1 MGNVIHLDFGGN
13 KVRVLNKEKLCPS
26 AKESGEHDDN
36 VNTFDE
42 GETAFFHDVRESDS
56 NGLGAEIMRQ
66 VIDGLEDQIGNYGM
80 IMDQRL
86 ELIGQLALHVINSD
100 DSLEFSAPN
109 IEKIIKSRL
118 REIYPTLSN
127 KKRNHIYRGIKFH
140 LLREYGMHA

>member
-1 MGNVIHLDFGGN
+1 MSNVIHLDFGGD
-13 KVRVLNKEKLCPS
+13 KVRVLNKENFGIS

-86 ELIGQLALHVINSD
+86 ELIGQLALHAINSD

-140 LLREYGMHA
+140 LFRAYGVHV

>member
-1 MGNVIHLDFGGN
+1 MNNVIHLDFGGN

-26 AKESGEHDDN
+26 AKECGEHDDN

-66 VIDGLEDQIGNYGM
+66 VIDGLEDQIGNYGL

-100 DSLEFSAPN
+100 DSLQFSTPN

-127 KKRNHIYRGIKFH
+127 QKRNHIYRGIKFH
-140 LLREYGMHA
+140 LFRAHGVHV

>member
-1 MGNVIHLDFGGN
+1 MSNVIHLDFGGN
-13 KVRVLNKEKLCPS
+13 KVRVLNKEMFRPS
-26 AKESGEHDDN
+26 AEASGEHDDN
-36 VNTFDE
+36 VNTYDA

-56 NGLGAEIMRQ
+56 NGLGSAIMRQ
-66 VIDGLEDQIGNYGM
+66 VIDGLEDQIGNYGL

-100 DSLEFSAPN
+100 DSIEFSAPN

-140 LLREYGMHA
+140 LLSEYGMHA